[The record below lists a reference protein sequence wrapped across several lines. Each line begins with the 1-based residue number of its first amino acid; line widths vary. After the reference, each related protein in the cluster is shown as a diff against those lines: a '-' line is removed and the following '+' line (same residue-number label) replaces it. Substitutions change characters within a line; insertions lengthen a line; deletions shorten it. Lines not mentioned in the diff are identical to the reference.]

1 MWKTWLVSENDHR
14 GPEARREAGIYWIN
28 TVLDGCFDGWG
39 AKPLKLIQT
48 QRLSEDVS
56 FGTFL

>member
-1 MWKTWLVSENDHR
+1 MV
-14 GPEARREAGIYWIN
+14 
-28 TVLDGCFDGWG
+28 VLMDGG

-56 FGTFL
+56 FGTFLYNILYIYICLRISGRVYSKHDLNFG